1 MNIFLERGWIEK
13 GRLNRNRSPIIY
25 FVTYKKISSCIID
38 NKVVIFV
45 ELQPFTTFISK
56 MTRLILHIELCQE
69 KSVGIKFNNLLSSI
83 KSSNTISPTFIKRNL
98 KVENKKLFLKLTCSN
113 LKSLVN
119 LRSCPLHMKLQVLH
133 LVRLDY
139 ANSLWTLIK
148 DVYQTN
154 ES

>member
-1 MNIFLERGWIEK
+1 
-13 GRLNRNRSPIIY
+13 
-25 FVTYKKISSCIID
+25 
-38 NKVVIFV
+38 
-45 ELQPFTTFISK
+45 
-56 MTRLILHIELCQE
+56 MTRLILHIVLCQE

-133 LVRLDY
+133 SVRLDY

-148 DVYQTN
+148 DVYRTN
-154 ES
+154 ERGYLQSSLKWFQIRMKCIRIGMNVEFGFWIPHKI